1 MHVNIGIYVTLILLL
16 VCIVQTSSKKYEPNW
31 ESIDS
36 RPLPGWFDDSKV
48 GILIHWGVFS
58 VPSILSEW
66 FWYQWKT
73 KTPVLVDFM
82 KENYRPDFTYPDFAP
97 QLTAEFF
104 NAEEWANLLK
114 LSGAKYVV
122 LVAKHHEGYTMWPSN
137 YSWNWNSMDVGPKR
151 DIVGE
156 VADAIRKNTD
166 MHFGLY
172 HSLFEWFNPIF
183 EQDRANGFKTQDFVS
198 MKTMPELYEIVN
210 KYKPEIIWSD
220 GSHAAKDD
228 YWNATNFLAWL
239 YNDSPVKDYVV
250 TNDRWGVNDNCI
262 HGGFVNCGD
271 RFNPKVLHKRKWE
284 NVMTL
289 DRYSAGYRRNAKLAD
304 YFSVH
309 ELLTEVAQTVSCGGN
324 ILINIG
330 ITKEGTITP
339 VFQNILLKLGGW
351 LEVNGEAIYGSRPW
365 LYQSDNVTKDVWYT
379 SNMVEQDVFVYAILL
394 SWPRNNNT
402 VSLGS
407 TIMTTSTTVVSML
420 GYNGNF
426 SWRPNAYGGI
436 DVTIPPIPFNLM
448 PSVDAWVLKI
458 SGLKNVSRRN

>member
-1 MHVNIGIYVTLILLL
+1 MHVKIGIYVTSILLL
-16 VCIVQTSSKKYEPNW
+16 VCIVQTSCKKYEPNW

-73 KTPVLVDFM
+73 RTPVLVDFM

-104 NAEEWANLLK
+104 DAEEWANLLK

-324 ILINIG
+324 ILINVG

-379 SNMVEQDVFVYAILL
+379 SNMVE
-394 SWPRNNNT
+394 
-402 VSLGS
+402 
-407 TIMTTSTTVVSML
+407 
-420 GYNGNF
+420 
-426 SWRPNAYGGI
+426 
-436 DVTIPPIPFNLM
+436 
-448 PSVDAWVLKI
+448 
-458 SGLKNVSRRN
+458 